1 MCNGTRKPI
10 SQVTPSNGANTTHA
24 RTPSLE
30 ETKGIVTL
38 KTQAF
43 IRILNLFPSSYTEE
57 RLKTHSIN

>member
-10 SQVTPSNGANTTHA
+10 SQVTPSNGANTTYA

-57 RLKTHSIN
+57 GLKTHSIN

>member
-10 SQVTPSNGANTTHA
+10 SQVTPSNGANKTHA

-57 RLKTHSIN
+57 RLKTLTLN

>member
-43 IRILNLFPSSYTEE
+43 IRILNLFS
-57 RLKTHSIN
+57 LKLQWGKIENS

>member
-43 IRILNLFPSSYTEE
+43 IRNLNLFPSSYTEE
-57 RLKTHSIN
+57 RLKTHSLN

>member
-10 SQVTPSNGANTTHA
+10 SQVTPSNGANTTYA

-57 RLKTHSIN
+57 RLKTHSLN

>member
-1 MCNGTRKPI
+1 MCNGARKPI
-10 SQVTPSNGANTTHA
+10 SHVTPSNGANTTHA

-43 IRILNLFPSSYTEE
+43 IRILNLFPSSYTGE
-57 RLKTHSIN
+57 RLKTLSLN